1 MFSCYIDPAATT
13 VLISSLSAIVIAVG
27 ATAVVVWRR
36 AKNKVANALHIDE
49 NAGKEVEEDLVLTDA
64 ETAETET
71 AETETAEAETAE
83 KEPAEVNK

>member
-36 AKNKVANALHIDE
+36 AKKKVANALHIDE
-49 NAGKEVEEDLVLTDA
+49 NAGKEVEEDLVVTDGEPA
-64 ETAETET
+64 EAP
-71 AETETAEAETAE
+71 AAEAESAE